1 MGLPKAFLK
10 NNQKIYVI
18 LILCSS
24 KLRLWHINHVQ
35 SIKCNNL
42 FKMYDQAYSLLY
54 EVVLM
59 YLVNETKIVDHK
71 DGEKIDEHP

>member
-1 MGLPKAFLK
+1 
-10 NNQKIYVI
+10 
-18 LILCSS
+18 
-24 KLRLWHINHVQ
+24 
-35 SIKCNNL
+35 
-42 FKMYDQAYSLLY
+42 MYDQAYSLLY